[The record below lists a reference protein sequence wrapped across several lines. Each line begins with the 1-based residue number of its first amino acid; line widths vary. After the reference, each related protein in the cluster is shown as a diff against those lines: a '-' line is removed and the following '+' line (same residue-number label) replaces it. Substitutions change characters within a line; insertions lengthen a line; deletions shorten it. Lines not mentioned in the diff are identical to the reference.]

1 MRIFLSFASEQ
12 QAEAEPILL
21 ALRDRGY
28 DVFFSH
34 DDLPRGSSFDLRIK
48 KAIEASDLLIFLVS
62 PEAVTKGRYTLTEL
76 AFARDKWA
84 NPSGHVLPV
93 LVAPTP

>member
-62 PEAVTKGRYTLTEL
+62 PGAVTKGPFPLTGV
-76 AFARDKWA
+76 AFGGEKWG